1 MTTELITDAKA
12 LLGEGPTWDSRT
24 QTLYWLD
31 ILNRRLY
38 AGTEVLTAFDA
49 YPGCAAPCR
58 NGHLIVGTRF
68 NILDFDPVSRRS
80 AVLAELTDEPET
92 NRVNDGKCDPAG
104 RFLLGTMDM
113 VEERRPTGALYSF
126 DGTVKRLFDGQI
138 ISNGITWSPDLKTM
152 YHIDTPTR
160 LVKAYDYDVATGT
173 LGRPRVL
180 IDVPADLGWPDGMTS
195 DREGNLWIAMWG
207 GAKVTRWSPDGKLI
221 GQIAIPALNAS
232 SCVFGGKNLDEL
244 YVTSA
249 RKGMTPAQL
258 AEYPLTGGLF
268 RVATSTVGMETFF
281 FAN

>member
-12 LLGEGPTWDSRT
+12 LLGEGPSWDART

-38 AGTEVLTAFDA
+38 AGTDVLAEFGA

-58 NGHLIVGTRF
+58 NGRLIVGTRF
-68 NILDFDPVSRRS
+68 RLLDFDPISRS
-80 AVLAELTDEPET
+80 SSVLAELPGEPES

-126 DGTVKRLFDGQI
+126 DGTVRRLLDGQI
-138 ISNGITWSPDLKTM
+138 ISNGIAWSPDSKTM

-160 LVKAYDYDVATGT
+160 LVKAYDYDLASGT
-173 LGRPRVL
+173 PTRPRVV
-180 IDVPADLGWPDGMTS
+180 IDVPANLGWPDGMTS

-207 GAKVTRWSPDGKLI
+207 GARVTRWSPTGKLI
-221 GQIAIPALNAS
+221 GQVAVPALNAS

-244 YVTSA
+244 YITSA

-258 AEYPLTGGLF
+258 AEYPLSGGLF
-268 RVATSTVGMETFF
+268 RVATSTVGMETFLF
-281 FAN
+281 G